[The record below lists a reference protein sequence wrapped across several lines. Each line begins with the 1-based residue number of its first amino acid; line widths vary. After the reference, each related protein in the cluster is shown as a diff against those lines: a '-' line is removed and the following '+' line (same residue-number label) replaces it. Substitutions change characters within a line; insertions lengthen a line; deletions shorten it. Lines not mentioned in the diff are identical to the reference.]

1 MKAVSMSRDKANFR
15 VEAEASMFEHLA
27 EHLDPAL
34 KKKIPPSALREL
46 LSCLADW
53 AYVERNKWLVGF
65 SESVK
70 ARATGAPESPA
81 SKVQALK
88 ERLKP
93 DGESTTFLDALDE
106 IR

>member
-1 MKAVSMSRDKANFR
+1 MSAIKR
-15 VEAEASMFEHLA
+15 EIEESMFRHLSEHF
-27 EHLDPAL
+27 DPAI
-34 KKKIPPSALREL
+34 KKKIPATALREL

-53 AYVERNKWLVGF
+53 AYVERNKWLVGL

-70 ARATGAPESPA
+70 ARATGTSVGQ
-81 SKVQALK
+81 SLR

-93 DGESTTFLDALDE
+93 DGERTTFLDALDE